1 MNILILSRNV
11 NLYSTQ
17 SLVSAFQKRRH
28 TVWVLD
34 HQRFDLLVHEDR
46 LTPYYNNYP
55 IQEMDAIVPRIG
67 ATSTQFGAAVIRHF
81 ELSGIYSTTSSDAL
95 LKARD
100 KFYCMQL
107 MSSAGIPVPKT
118 LMANLQ
124 NLPADTVKS
133 QFSAP
138 LVLKLKEST
147 HGLGVILSETYANTL
162 ASLEAFHHLK
172 QETLIQEFIREA
184 KGCDLRIF
192 VVDGSIAGAMR
203 REAAAGDFRSNL
215 HRGGSSFIE
224 SLTPLESEIA
234 LRATAALG
242 LKVAGVDILRS
253 ARGPLVLEV
262 NASPGLEGIETT
274 TKLDISG
281 KIVSMVEK
289 DLSH

>member
-1 MNILILSRNV
+1 MNILILSRNI

-17 SLVSAFQKRRH
+17 SIVGAFQKRGH

-34 HQRFDLLVHEDR
+34 HQRFDLLVDGTT

-55 IQEMDAIVPRIG
+55 IQEMNAIVPRIG

-81 ELSGIYSTTSSDAL
+81 EMNDVYTTTSSDAL

-107 MSSAGIPVPKT
+107 LSKAGIPVPKT
-118 LMANLQ
+118 LMANLL
-124 NLPADTVKS
+124 NLPADTLKS
-133 QFSAP
+133 QFDVP
-138 LVLKLKEST
+138 LVMKLKEST
-147 HGLGVILSETYANTL
+147 HGLGVILSETHANTL
-162 ASLEAFHHLK
+162 ATLEAFHHLR

-184 KGCDLRIF
+184 GGSDLRVF
-192 VVDGSIAGAMR
+192 VVNGHIAGAMR
-203 REAAAGDFRSNL
+203 REAASGDFRSNL
-215 HRGGSSFIE
+215 HRGGRSFLE
-224 SLTPLESEIA
+224 SLTPEEKTTALE
-234 LRATAALG
+234 ATRILG

-253 ARGPLVLEV
+253 TRGPLVLEV

-274 TKLDISG
+274 TKLDIAG
-281 KIVSMVEK
+281 KIVAMVEK